1 MAIWQFDLSFVPH
14 GGPMPWRTEDGHQ
27 VPVVHAHTVA
37 RAKDWLLVRLGE
49 PHVVFHD
56 FLIFGSEKGNRVD
69 LLLEEDGSAEVFAR
83 IDARHSATRFIR
95 ELCELAQLLECGFFS
110 AEYWKAVEAT
120 PLAVGFA
127 LERSRAAAFV
137 RDPEK
142 VLRGAGRGF

>member
-27 VPVVHAHTVA
+27 VPAFHAHKA
-37 RAKDWLLVRLGE
+37 ALAKEWLLVRLGE
-49 PHVVFHD
+49 PHVVFED
-56 FLIFGSEKGNRVD
+56 FLIFGSDTGNRVD

-95 ELCELAQLLECGFFS
+95 ELCELAQLLESVFFS
-110 AEYWKAVEAT
+110 AEYWKPVETT
-120 PLAVGFA
+120 PIAVGFA

-142 VLRGAGRGF
+142 VLRSADGGL